1 MNIRR
6 ILISEQEK
14 QSILGLYGVDKTLV
28 NEQEFKIDS
37 DGPYT
42 VKYNQEFSVTGQQF
56 GGSPSRIQI
65 KKGTKIKPKD
75 GKLIFNV
82 YLPKDGSL
90 SGVYDKISTGTYT
103 CGNSSIIVGT
113 TQQYGQVPP
122 PGGFISTIRSLFCN
136 GNKLKTDNKT
146 TELIKKT
153 SGTKCESVLG
163 IPKDDQLCY
172 LDGDKTYVYAKKDGE
187 YYTSKQTDKKRWCK
201 LSLPKWKTAVDK
213 LVAGCR
219 TLREIVAFIPPVVT
233 ADDPVEPIPV
243 SPKNTD
249 IANTANTT
257 NPDSVDPNTNL
268 GSLPG

>member
-14 QSILGLYGVDKTLV
+14 KSILGLYGVDKDLV

-37 DGPYT
+37 DGTYT

-56 GGSPSRIQI
+56 GGSPSRVQI

-82 YLPKDGSL
+82 YYGTV
-90 SGVYDKISTGTYT
+90 SGVYDKISSGTYT
-103 CGNSSIIVGT
+103 CGNTSIIVGT

-146 TELIKKT
+146 TELNKKT
-153 SGTKCESVLG
+153 GGTKCESVLG

-249 IANTANTT
+249 IANTT

-268 GSLPG
+268 DSLPG